1 MKISTTYQGDMR
13 FASEGPVSV
22 VMDAAEAANGRG
34 EAPTPKQMV
43 LHGLA
48 GCTGMDVAA
57 ILKKKKVAY
66 DRFTIE
72 VEAEQ
77 TAHHPKTFREIHLTY
92 RFVADPDDRPK
103 IERAIE
109 LSRENFCGVSAM
121 LEKSAAIESTLEIIP
136 RNQ

>member
-1 MKISTTYQGDMR
+1 M
-13 FASEGPVSV
+13 
-22 VMDAAEAANGRG
+22 G

-57 ILKKKKVAY
+57 ILAKRKVGY

-77 TAHHPKTFREIHLTY
+77 TAHHPRVFREIHLTY
-92 RFVADPDDRPK
+92 RFVANPEDRTH
-103 IERAIE
+103 IERAVE
-109 LSRENFCGVSAM
+109 LSRNNFCGVSAM
-121 LEKSAAIESTLEIIP
+121 LEKTANIISTVEITP
-136 RNQ
+136 RPS